1 MQIRFLLIL
10 LFTMSLESND
20 FDVLPYTSDTSE
32 YNNPYDDIELELIE
46 SKPINSSSDEVE
58 EDPLNGIGDAYL
70 NLEKRMDK
78 FKKYN
83 SMLPYAIKII
93 MKDIAKPIIY
103 KIEKDRL
110 SEKFGI
116 EEADVIN
123 PVDED
128 IHLEVDHKRNEKS
141 KLNQRDFIEES
152 EE

>member
-70 NLEKRMDK
+70 NWEKRLDK
-78 FKKYN
+78 FKI
-83 SMLPYAIKII
+83 PIIEPIKEIV
-93 MKDIAKPIIY
+93 MKDIIKPIIY